1 MSISLE
7 KRVEAAAVSLQKIAA
22 DSKIDLGDVCA
33 QVDVA
38 IDYSGSMGGRYPH
51 EVQEAVERML
61 ALTLTG
67 LDDDGVVPIYPFS
80 NKLHDADDL
89 TAANYVGWVERF
101 CQRNRMGGTAYVPF
115 LEKMLGKKKR
125 FGGSNEKDQPP
136 FFHIVFTD
144 GEPTD
149 SKRSIEKHIVEAR
162 ERPHFIQFVLLGRDP
177 EGRAYLEHLNNH
189 LTQPD
194 PKNCRTCKELG
205 TQAATA
211 GIDNVGLTVYADR
224 PPTDDTGF
232 FNDTIREFFLDW
244 LPAARQKGYT
254 TR

>member
-7 KRVEAAAVSLQKIAA
+7 KRVEAAGLSLQKIAA

-51 EVQEAVERML
+51 EVQEALERML

-80 NKLHDADDL
+80 HKLHDADDL
-89 TAANYVGWVERF
+89 TAGNYVGWVEEF
-101 CQRNRMGGTAYVPF
+101 TKHNSMGGTAYVPF

-125 FGGSNEKDQPP
+125 FGGTDERNQPP
-136 FFHIVFTD
+136 FFHIIFTD

-149 SKRSIEKHIVEAR
+149 SKKSIEKHIVEAR
-162 ERPHFIQFVLLGRDP
+162 ERPHFIQFVLLGNDP
-177 EGRAYLEHLNNH
+177 RGAAYLEHLNNH
-189 LTQPD
+189 LTAPD
-194 PKNCRTCKELG
+194 PKCHTCREVG
-205 TQAATA
+205 TKGTDK
-211 GIDNVGLTVYADR
+211 GIDNVGVTVYANR

-254 TR
+254 TK